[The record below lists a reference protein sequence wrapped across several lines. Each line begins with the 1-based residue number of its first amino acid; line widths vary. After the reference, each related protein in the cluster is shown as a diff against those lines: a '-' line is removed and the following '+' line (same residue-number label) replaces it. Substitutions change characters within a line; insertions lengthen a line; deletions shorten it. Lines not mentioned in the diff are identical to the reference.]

1 MTTGASQIN
10 TSCRSIAQR
19 CPQIAPS
26 RHGEG
31 GPSSH
36 LINGSSGIP
45 KSTPQMASWFCLA
58 ILVQLMAVTDTHT
71 HRHRHC
77 YICSNRLHL
86 CTPSMRYGLTINDE
100 HQLARHWSTI
110 QWWYLRSAIKW
121 SDNKPSQSCSSEA
134 RLTYILRLSYHNA
147 EVMIDLRW
155 SSNLQNILRRAQG
168 FSNIQFTCK
177 IIRSS

>member
-71 HRHRHC
+71 HTDTGIATSAATDCIFALRAC
-77 YICSNRLHL
+77 DTAWL
-86 CTPSMRYGLTINDE
+86 SMTSTNLPGIGQRY
-100 HQLARHWSTI
+100 
-110 QWWYLRSAIKW
+110 
-121 SDNKPSQSCSSEA
+121 SDDIYAVLLNEATTSQRCSSEA

-147 EVMIDLRW
+147 EVMIDLWW

-168 FSNIQFTCK
+168 FSNIQFTCE